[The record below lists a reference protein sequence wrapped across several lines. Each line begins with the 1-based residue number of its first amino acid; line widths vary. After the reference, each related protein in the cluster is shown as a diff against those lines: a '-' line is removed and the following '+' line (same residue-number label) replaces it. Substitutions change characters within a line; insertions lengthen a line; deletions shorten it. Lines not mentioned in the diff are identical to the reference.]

1 MLHLRLIDLFFL
13 LMVFEGA
20 VRRFLVPALG
30 TEIQVFRDLLPILAL
45 GIYLLSGRKSHHLAW
60 PPPLTQMAL
69 ILYILVASLQ
79 LWNPRLWN
87 VEVGLLGLRTHFAYL
102 PLLLMAPIYICSY
115 DKLIVRLVSLCLIAF
130 PVVALGLVQNQLP
143 ASHPLNADIVAGF
156 GSEGLVRA
164 TGTFYYLT
172 GYSVFCQFVVIAAVV
187 LMVLRP
193 MPSRV
198 GLLAACAATFAF
210 IGCLSS
216 GSRGSVYGAAVQL
229 ALFSSIL
236 MWSRFRNRVV
246 LRILMVAVIGIAA
259 VAFVVTWVPHV
270 YTAFFERTVTAGD
283 DLQGR
288 YVDAFTGWVSVLDL
302 YPWGNGVGM
311 GHQQA
316 GVLAGYTAGFLSGYE
331 AELDRIAYEVGIF
344 GFFGFIVFRI
354 GLLLRIGFGARQLN
368 EPVGATLAALSFSTI
383 ALMSAGGIYTPMANA
398 LLMLMAGL
406 GLTVVEGPRRS
417 AYAAMRSR
425 AHTERY
431 LNPQRL
437 APTSTRIGLNSSRGA
452 ALGRATS
459 SLGSSRRRM

>member
-1 MLHLRLIDLFFL
+1 VHLRLIDLFFL

-20 VRRFLVPALG
+20 VRRFLVPGLG
-30 TEIQVFRDLLPILAL
+30 VEIQVFRDLLPTLAL

-60 PPPLTQMAL
+60 PPPLIMMAL
-69 ILYILVASLQ
+69 TLYILVASLQ
-79 LWNPRLWN
+79 LWNPGLWTLP
-87 VEVGLLGLRTHFAYL
+87 VGLLGLRTHFAYL
-102 PLLLMAPIYICSY
+102 PLLLMAPVYICSY
-115 DKLIVRLVSLCLIAF
+115 NKLIVRLVSLCLIVF

-143 ASHPLNADIVAGF
+143 ASHPLNADLNAAF

-164 TGTFYYLT
+164 TGTFYYIT
-172 GYSVFCQFVVIAAVV
+172 GYSVFCQFVVIAAVA

-198 GLLAACAATFAF
+198 GLFAAAAAACAF

-216 GSRGSVYGAAVQL
+216 GSRGSVYGAPLQL

-246 LRILMVAVIGIAA
+246 LRMLIVGLVGFAA
-259 VAFVVTWVPHV
+259 VALAIAWVPEV
-270 YTAFFERTVTAGD
+270 YTAFSERVTTAGD
-283 DLQGR
+283 DVQGR
-288 YVDAFTGWVSVLDL
+288 SVYAVTGWVSVLDL
-302 YPWGNGVGM
+302 YPWGNGIGM

-331 AELDRIAYEVGIF
+331 AELDRIAYELGIF

-368 EPVGATLAALSFSTI
+368 EPVGAALAALSFSTM
-383 ALMSAGGIYTPMANA
+383 ALMVAGGIYTPMANA

-406 GLTVVEGPRRS
+406 GLTVVDPRRVRRTSDYS
-417 AYAAMRSR
+417 AFR
-425 AHTERY
+425 AHAH
-431 LNPQRL
+431 PHRL
-437 APTSTRIGLNSSRGA
+437 VPSSRIG
-452 ALGRATS
+452 
-459 SLGSSRRRM
+459 